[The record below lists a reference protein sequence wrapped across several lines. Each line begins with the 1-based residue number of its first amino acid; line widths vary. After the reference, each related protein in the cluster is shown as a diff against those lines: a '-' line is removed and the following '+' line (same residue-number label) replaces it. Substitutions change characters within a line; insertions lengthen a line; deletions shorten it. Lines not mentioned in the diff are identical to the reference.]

1 MVIFADEVN
10 EIEGNGDE
18 KGQDKLDVEQREQG
32 EWELFFVWGGE
43 EDVGSC
49 HLKTVG
55 LISESVSSSFTG
67 INYVNLN
74 SMEVVFSQALYRP
87 LGHTRLCL

>member
-18 KGQDKLDVEQREQG
+18 KGQDNLDVEQREQG
-32 EWELFFVWGGE
+32 EWELFFVWGE

-49 HLKTVG
+49 LR
-55 LISESVSSSFTG
+55 
-67 INYVNLN
+67 YV
-74 SMEVVFSQALYRP
+74 
-87 LGHTRLCL
+87 

>member
-49 HLKTVG
+49 LR
-55 LISESVSSSFTG
+55 
-67 INYVNLN
+67 YV
-74 SMEVVFSQALYRP
+74 
-87 LGHTRLCL
+87 